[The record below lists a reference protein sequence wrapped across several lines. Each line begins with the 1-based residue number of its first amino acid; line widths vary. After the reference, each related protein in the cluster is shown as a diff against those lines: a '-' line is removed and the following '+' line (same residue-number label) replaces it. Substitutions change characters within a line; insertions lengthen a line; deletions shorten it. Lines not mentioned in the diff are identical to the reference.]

1 MSDRVD
7 QLEAQLVRLE
17 RRLQRQQ
24 RIAGIALAL
33 LCAVLAMAT
42 LQAQTGRQRIAELDV
57 ERLNVV
63 EPDGQLVMSL
73 ANTMRLPDPLLG
85 GKTLETGRNGPGII
99 FFDGKGWEVGGL
111 TYGTRANGGAT
122 GHFSFDQFH
131 NDQVVYMQYDD
142 NGSTNKRA
150 GLFVMDRARTPTLD
164 EIVRLRGEQAS
175 ASAERKAAI
184 DAQLRGTAAQRVFVG
199 AENETAMVRLRDRQ
213 GRERIRLAV
222 DQQGAARLEF
232 LDAAGAVVERLPK

>member
-1 MSDRVD
+1 MSERIDL
-7 QLEAQLVRLE
+7 LEAHICRLE
-17 RRLQRQQ
+17 RRVQTQQ
-24 RIAGIALAL
+24 RIVAGALVL
-33 LCAVLAMAT
+33 LVAALAMAT
-42 LQAQTGRQRIAELDV
+42 LQAQSARQRITELDV

-63 EPDGQLVMSL
+63 EPDGQLVMTI
-73 ANTMRLPDPLLG
+73 ANRDRLPDPLLG
-85 GKTLETGRNGPGII
+85 GKTLDTARNGPGII

-111 TYGTRANGGAT
+111 LYSTRPNGGAT
-122 GHFSFDQFH
+122 GHVSLDQFH
-131 NDQVVYMQYDD
+131 NDQVVYLQYDD

-175 ASAERKAAI
+175 ATAERKAAI
-184 DAQLRGTAAQRVFVG
+184 DTQLRGIAAQRVFVG

-213 GRERIRLAV
+213 GRDRIRLAV
-222 DQQGAARLEF
+222 DQQGVARLEF